1 MAQKK
6 KSAGKKKSSASTK
19 QSKPAPALPSYQD
32 LIDARRAM
40 EAAQAQVYQADLAVR
55 RAYADHSDFKVR
67 DANTA
72 QARKGLNAA
81 RNRAAA
87 ATDTFHE
94 LQRKARAGK

>member
-6 KSAGKKKSSASTK
+6 KSSKKKSTSSSK
-19 QSKPAPALPSYQD
+19 QVKTAPALPTYED
-32 LIDARRAM
+32 LIAARRAM
-40 EAAQAQVYQADLAVR
+40 EAAQAQVYQADLGVR

-72 QARKGLNAA
+72 QARADLNAA

-87 ATDTFHE
+87 ATEKFHE
-94 LQRKARAGK
+94 LQRKARVGK